1 MRWLRAESRMRVAAR
16 RILQLVPLIVL
27 LSAASVM
34 NGGAPAAGAAA
45 SLNGDWASFTRCP
58 VDDPAMLAVDGRMAV
73 SWCIAA
79 DSPGGSIKLGNTS
92 ATTGDTSVQFGLI
105 SRAQT
110 FTLVSPPG
118 GAIVAAPVDVPGGLL
133 GLMCPSPDPVV
144 TSVCNLITDSTLN
157 RVAAS
162 VQAAGSPSDF
172 RFDALITGAPIL
184 TLPIKIQL
192 QNPLLGSNCYIG
204 SDADPILLHPRVT
217 SFAGVKSRGENFDA
231 NGTPDP
237 RGPLVLGEVSGLTEG
252 DSSFAVPA
260 ASGCGLAGALD
271 GAINS
276 RAGLPSPSGNNHV
289 ALNNA
294 SSSLVSFANAAAL
307 YPNAGKQLSDDWH
320 SACAGTCPTAA
331 PSQDPL
337 LQLRIELQSHFM
349 AQLTF
354 R

>member
-1 MRWLRAESRMRVAAR
+1 MRWLRAESRIRVAAR

-34 NGGAPAAGAAA
+34 NGGAPVAGAATT
-45 SLNGDWASFTRCP
+45 LNGDWAPFTRCP
-58 VDDPAMLAVDGRMAV
+58 VDDPAMLAVDGRMAT
-73 SWCIAA
+73 SWCVAA

-92 ATTGDTSVQFGLI
+92 AATGETSVQFGLI
-105 SRAQT
+105 GSAGT

-133 GLMCPSPDPVV
+133 GLMCPSGDPIVA
-144 TSVCNLITDSTLN
+144 SVCNLITDSALN
-157 RVAAS
+157 RVTAS

-172 RFDALITGAPIL
+172 RFDAIITGAPIL
-184 TLPIKIQL
+184 ALPIKIQL
-192 QNPLLGSNCYIG
+192 QNPLLGSTCYIG
-204 SDADPILLHPRVT
+204 SDADPVVLHPRVT
-217 SFAGVKSRGENFDA
+217 SFAGVKTRGENFDA

-237 RGPLVLGEVSGLTEG
+237 RGPLVLGQVSGLTEG

-276 RAGLPSPSGNNHV
+276 RAGLPSPSGNNNV

-294 SSSLVSFANAAAL
+294 SSSLVSFANAGVL

-320 SACAGTCPTAA
+320 LACGNCSTTTSDPT
-331 PSQDPL
+331 
-337 LQLRIELQSHFM
+337 LRLTVEFQAHLM
-349 AQLTF
+349 PQLTF